1 MLGEPMATRRS
12 RSADL
17 ATKADLQ
24 AVGADL
30 RGVESKLSAEIERVE
45 SKLSAEI
52 ERVES
57 KLSAEIRAN
66 GVVLERVES
75 KLTAMS
81 EGFQSV
87 AVKSEVKAVDDR
99 ESRSAAQRFEAKP
112 LGGLGGGAHHL
123 DRLSGRVS
131 LLEDVAR
138 QHSEDIRLLR
148 ATR

>member
-1 MLGEPMATRRS
+1 MATRRS
-12 RSADL
+12 RSTDL

-24 AVGADL
+24 AVNADL
-30 RGVESKLSAEIERVE
+30 RAHVRGVET
-45 SKLSAEI
+45 
-52 ERVES
+52 

-87 AVKSEVKAVDDR
+87 AAKSEVKAD
-99 ESRSAAQRFEAKP
+99 
-112 LGGLGGGAHHL
+112 L

-131 LLEDVAR
+131 LLEEVAR
-138 QHSEDIRLLR
+138 EHSEDIRLLR
-148 ATR
+148 VPR

>member
-12 RSADL
+12 RSTDL

-24 AVGADL
+24 AVNADL
-30 RGVESKLSAEIERVE
+30 RAHVRGVESKLSADIQAVSTDLRE
-45 SKLSAEI
+45 
-52 ERVES
+52 VES

-87 AVKSEVKAVDDR
+87 ATKSEVKEFDDR
-99 ESRSAAQRFEAKP
+99 ESRSAAQ
-112 LGGLGGGAHHL
+112 
-123 DRLSGRVS
+123 
-131 LLEDVAR
+131 
-138 QHSEDIRLLR
+138 
-148 ATR
+148 